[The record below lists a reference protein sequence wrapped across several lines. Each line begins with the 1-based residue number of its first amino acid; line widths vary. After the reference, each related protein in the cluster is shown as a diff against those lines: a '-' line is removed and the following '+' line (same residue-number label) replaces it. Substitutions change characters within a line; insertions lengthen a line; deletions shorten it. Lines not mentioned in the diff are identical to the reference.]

1 MANINSSSTVDLAKM
16 FGSVAQAMLENQ
28 GTLNSADTYN
38 HDHGDNMVQ
47 IFNTITK
54 AIQEKPAA
62 TAAAQLGNA
71 SAALARNTSSGS
83 AKLYSEGLK
92 DAASQFAGQKS
103 LTAADAM
110 QLVQLLLGST
120 NATQTPTASAGTSAG
135 ADVLG
140 SLLGNL
146 SGSQTQ
152 NQSSRD
158 STIDMGDILSAGM
171 AFLQAKQSGQST
183 LDAALNALVSSSKVA
198 NQDYRAQ
205 SATLVANALVNAV
218 SKMAQAR
225 K

>member
-1 MANINSSSTVDLAKM
+1 MANLNSSSTIDLAKM

-28 GTLNSADTYN
+28 GNLNGADTYN

-54 AIQEKPAA
+54 AIQEKPTA

-103 LTAADAM
+103 LTATDAM
-110 QLVQLLLGST
+110 RLVQLLLGST
-120 NATQTPTASAGTSAG
+120 NAAQTPTGSAGTSAG

-146 SGSQTQ
+146 SGGQTQ
-152 NQSSRD
+152 NSGDSS
-158 STIDMGDILSAGM
+158 IDMGDILSAGM
-171 AFLQAKQSGQST
+171 AFFQAKQSGQST

-218 SKMAQAR
+218 SKMAQA
-225 K
+225 KK